1 MRKPKDAL
9 IYDVLKRWWY
19 ALPDWPP
26 ANYDYQPSLEANKLR
41 LISKQKFRI
50 APDLDDKGYAKCYEI
65 LGYEGVFK
73 DFNNKQYDLRPLE
86 NKPCYTE
93 FAKKETGELIG
104 LLKTALKNQI
114 KALEGSKV
122 IDENLHVL
130 LKKHYAK
137 VKDR

>member
-50 APDLDDKGYAKCYEI
+50 APDLDDKGTHKLTKI
-65 LGYEGVFK
+65 
-73 DFNNKQYDLRPLE
+73 
-86 NKPCYTE
+86 
-93 FAKKETGELIG
+93 
-104 LLKTALKNQI
+104 LKNKNRNIRRSTEQAHCLLFLFCLTMFI
-114 KALEGSKV
+114 SFLKAMPNATRS
-122 IDENLHVL
+122 
-130 LKKHYAK
+130 
-137 VKDR
+137 